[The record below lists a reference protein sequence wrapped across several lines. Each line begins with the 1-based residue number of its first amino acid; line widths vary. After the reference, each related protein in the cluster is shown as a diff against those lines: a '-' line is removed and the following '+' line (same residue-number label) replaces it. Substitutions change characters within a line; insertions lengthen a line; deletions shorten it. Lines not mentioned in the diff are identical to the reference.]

1 MFNPHVRET
10 PKSNLAWHCITIP
23 LVETILNPYFCWS
36 RMVTRLLILAFPHV
50 FPSLDHLSPLYKF
63 PSLDQNHLFPPIF
76 TGKGEKKEKG
86 WNLPPKKK
94 SKNIFS
100 RPSPRLWWRQPFRHL
115 PQVLRVYSVQLT
127 PGYHGQAEV
136 AFFKARCLRRVE
148 KSWKSLWKMALGHG
162 WYWFMDV
169 YGIGL
174 LDKNWLLIQIYSD
187 VQLFW
192 RFFVGAAIKEFPFF
206 TASEKARWYF
216 GGWRRDLSYQ
226 KSPAAWDVSKIPWL
240 SHDSLNWHHPRTEKT
255 QLDRSPTFS
264 FLA

>member
-86 WNLPPKKK
+86 WNLPKKK

-127 PGYHGQAEV
+127 PGTM
-136 AFFKARCLRRVE
+136 ARQRSPFSKPGAWGGLKNLENPYE
-148 KSWKSLWKMALGHG
+148 KWHLGMVDIGLWMFMALD
-162 WYWFMDV
+162 YWTKTDFWFRYIQMFNCS
-169 YGIGL
+169 GAFL
-174 LDKNWLLIQIYSD
+174 LALQ
-187 VQLFW
+187 
-192 RFFVGAAIKEFPFF
+192 
-206 TASEKARWYF
+206 
-216 GGWRRDLSYQ
+216 
-226 KSPAAWDVSKIPWL
+226 
-240 SHDSLNWHHPRTEKT
+240 
-255 QLDRSPTFS
+255 
-264 FLA
+264 